1 MNPTQVMIEIGGQPV
16 ELKARRED
24 GGRWSVI
31 AFHPAFSIRSN
42 KIQMRGP
49 RGAFVRAIVRATI
62 VSTFEGAEARQAER
76 EVEDSIF
83 AITSNFAK

>member
-1 MNPTQVMIEIGGQPV
+1 MIEIGGQPV

-62 VSTFEGAEARQAER
+62 VSTFEGAEAEARQAER

>member
-1 MNPTQVMIEIGGQPV
+1 MIEIGGQPV

-24 GGRWSVI
+24 GRWSVI